1 LEQYHALDLTTGA
14 GMPAPSPVLR
24 RSDTVVN
31 RVKDGGIRDEVRW
44 VTDER
49 ADTAQM
55 L

>member
-1 LEQYHALDLTTGA
+1 
-14 GMPAPSPVLR
+14 LR